1 MAITNKSSDYKRV
14 PITSLRVGTTL
25 KEPIFEADSMP
36 GKDLL
41 LLAAGHQLTQN
52 VVDQLVKRGI
62 SEVRVSVRE
71 LERMYKAPGSLA
83 ERNPAAAAAVKRASQ
98 EELRDA
104 AEKFSISPQSHLH
117 QVKQHGALT
126 YPPERI
132 AKVLDSYQ
140 KTTDQVD
147 VLLDGLCQ
155 GNMPS
160 SAQMAGAS
168 EESLNLIADD
178 IDLVVALG
186 LNPADELYSSQHSL
200 QTAMLAMSVGTT
212 LGLKRDQLVELGIGC
227 LVHDAGMRFIP
238 QELVHADR
246 KLTEIEFLEITKHP
260 IITFDLL
267 KDTFDVPTGSRM
279 VAYQMHERLNGT
291 GYPRQRH
298 GTQIHP
304 LARIAMVADTF
315 VAMVSPRPYRVG
327 MLPYKV
333 MQYMLLA
340 VKHGLFDAD
349 VVRGLLQTTSL
360 FPIGSYVEL
369 NDGRRARVV
378 RAHRELFNKPVV
390 EIDLP
395 EGADGEPELID
406 TAAGSD
412 FEIVRALPMPP
423 RRIKDASFA
432 TAG

>member
-1 MAITNKSSDYKRV
+1 M
-14 PITSLRVGTTL
+14 
-25 KEPIFEADSMP
+25 
-36 GKDLL
+36 

-62 SEVRVSVRE
+62 SEVRVSLRE
-71 LERMYKAPGSLA
+71 LERLSKPQGSLA

-98 EELRDA
+98 EEFRDA
-104 AEKFSISPQSHLH
+104 VERFSISPQSHLH
-117 QVKQHGALT
+117 HVKRHGAIT
-126 YPPERI
+126 YPPAGIE
-132 AKVLDSYQ
+132 KVLDNYQ

-147 VLLDGLCQ
+147 MLLDGLCQ

-168 EESLNLIADD
+168 QESLDLIADD

-200 QTAMLAMSVGTT
+200 QTAMLAMAVGTT
-212 LGLKRDQLVELGIGC
+212 LGLKRDELVELGIGC
-227 LVHDAGMRFIP
+227 LVHDAGMRFVP
-238 QELVHADR
+238 QELIQANR
-246 KLTEIEFLEITKHP
+246 KLTDIEFLEITKHP
-260 IITFDLL
+260 IITFELL
-267 KDTFDVPTGSRM
+267 QNTPDVPTGSRM

-315 VAMVSPRPYRVG
+315 VAMVSPRPHRLG

-340 VKHGLFDAD
+340 VKHGLFDAN

-369 NDGRRARVV
+369 NDGRTARVV

-390 EIDLP
+390 EI
-395 EGADGEPELID
+395 EA
-406 TAAGSD
+406 
-412 FEIVRALPMPP
+412 
-423 RRIKDASFA
+423 
-432 TAG
+432 